1 MQHFYDAQI
10 RRYILQFIR
19 MMSNFS
25 YVTGKNSKGV
35 SETLQV
41 PVKYGDMSKQVAQII
56 RKGSENT
63 LIPAPQISCYI
74 TDMRYDRERMYN
86 PYHIDKK
93 HIRERQFDDATQSY
107 TAQPGQAHTIERI
120 MPTPFEL
127 SFRADIFS
135 TNTDQKLQI
144 LEQILV
150 LFNPAL
156 GPIAMEAEPCD
167 VLPASVPIAIAL
179 PP

>member
-93 HIRERQFDDATQSY
+93 HLRERNIDPATGNY
-107 TAQPGQAHTIERI
+107 TSEPGQAHTIERI

-144 LEQILV
+144 LEQILSAV
-150 LFNPAL
+150 Q
-156 GPIAMEAEPCD
+156 
-167 VLPASVPIAIAL
+167 SST
-179 PP
+179 